1 MSLIKKASEIE
12 RPKNVRMMIYGQSG
26 TGKTTFSLSSPDTL
40 LLDFDNGVH
49 RLENQHR
56 TDTVQVRTF
65 QEVLN
70 VLEEDLSNYKTVVV
84 DTIGKMLDYIIIHVC
99 GKKQPRIQDWGKINM
114 TFSDFNR
121 TLYHSGKN
129 VVYVAH
135 RDIRKEGDENV
146 FVPALREKSYSSI
159 VADLDLLGYL
169 EMTSKGRT
177 LTFNP
182 STRNDGKNTCQLPSQ
197 IFIKD
202 ASGKENT
209 AMFDLIL
216 EPYQKVCLMQSE
228 SEKKYSEVMEQ
239 LKENIELITDA
250 ESANEFV
257 GRINKFEH
265 VGNSKVA
272 SGHLLQKKASELG
285 LIFNK
290 ETKKYEPQV

>member
-1 MSLIKKASEIE
+1 
-12 RPKNVRMMIYGQSG
+12 MIYGQSG

-182 STRNDGKNTCQLPSQ
+182 STRNDGKNTCQLPNQ

-202 ASGKENT
+202 AAGKENT

-216 EPYQKVCLMQSE
+216 EPYQEVCLKQSE
-228 SEKKYSEVMEQ
+228 SEKKYNEVMEQ

-272 SGHLLQKKASELG
+272 SGHLLQKES
-285 LIFNK
+285 I
-290 ETKKYEPQV
+290 

>member
-1 MSLIKKASEIE
+1 M
-12 RPKNVRMMIYGQSG
+12 
-26 TGKTTFSLSSPDTL
+26 
-40 LLDFDNGVH
+40 H

-159 VADLDLLGYL
+159 VSRFGSFRLL
-169 EMTSKGRT
+169 EMTSKGR
-177 LTFNP
+177 
-182 STRNDGKNTCQLPSQ
+182 
-197 IFIKD
+197 
-202 ASGKENT
+202 
-209 AMFDLIL
+209 
-216 EPYQKVCLMQSE
+216 
-228 SEKKYSEVMEQ
+228 
-239 LKENIELITDA
+239 EL
-250 ESANEFV
+250 
-257 GRINKFEH
+257 
-265 VGNSKVA
+265 
-272 SGHLLQKKASELG
+272 
-285 LIFNK
+285 
-290 ETKKYEPQV
+290 